1 MSHPIASYV
10 DSKNL
15 GAWGIY
21 LEQIDRVT
29 PYLGPLS
36 RWVETLKRPKR
47 SLIVDVPIELDNGT
61 IAHYEGYRVHHN
73 LSRGPG
79 KGGIRYHP
87 DVTLS
92 EVMAL
97 SAWMSIKTA
106 VVNVPFGGAKGGI
119 RVDPKKLSQSELE
132 RMTRRF
138 TSEINMMIGPQKDIP
153 APDVNTNE
161 QIMAWMMDTY
171 CVNQGYTTSG
181 VVTGKPISLGGSL
194 GRRDATGRGV
204 FVVAREAYRHLGL
217 DLSGARVAVQG
228 LGNVGGEAARLFCE
242 AGAKLVSVQDHSVSL
257 YDPNGIDIQALLKH
271 ISVVREIKGFPGEV
285 ITNEQFWSAPC
296 EILVP
301 AALESQITSANAG
314 DIKAKLVVEG
324 ANGPTTPEADD
335 ILKDMGVVVVPDV
348 IANAGGVTVSYFE
361 WVQDFS
367 SFFWTEEEIN
377 QRLDKLMIDAFQ
389 GIREVA
395 QRHQVTLRT
404 ATFIVGCE
412 RILKARQ
419 MRGLYP

>member
-1 MSHPIASYV
+1 MNYPTASYL
-10 DSKNL
+10 DAGNL
-15 GAWGIY
+15 GAWGTY
-21 LEQIDRVT
+21 LEQVDRVT
-29 PYLGPLS
+29 PYLGSLS

-47 SLIVDVPIELDNGT
+47 TLIVDVPIELDNGT

-79 KGGIRYHP
+79 KGGIRYHQ

-119 RVDPKKLSQSELE
+119 RVDPKGLSLGELE

-171 CVNQGYTTSG
+171 SVNEGHTATG

-194 GRRDATGRGV
+194 GRKDATGRGV
-204 FVVAREAYRHLGL
+204 FVIAKQAYADMGL
-217 DLSGARVAVQG
+217 DITHAKVAIQG
-228 LGNVGGEAARLFCE
+228 LGNVGGEAARLFAK
-242 AGAKLVSVQDHSVSL
+242 AGAKIVLIQDHSGSL
-257 YDPNGIDIQALLKH
+257 YNPNGFDITNLLRH
-271 ISVVREIKGFPGEV
+271 VLTAQEIKGFPGES
-285 ITNEQFWSAPC
+285 ITNESFWSTPC
-296 EILVP
+296 DILIP
-301 AALESQITSANAG
+301 AALESQITKINAG
-314 DIKAKLVVEG
+314 SIQAKLIVEG

-335 ILKDMGVVVVPDV
+335 ILDGRGIVVIPDV

-377 QRLDKLMIDAFQ
+377 QRLEKIMIDAFR
-389 GIREVA
+389 GIGHVA
-395 QRHQVTLRT
+395 KKHNISFRT
-404 ATFIVGCE
+404 ATYIVGCE
-412 RILKARQ
+412 RILKARE

>member
-1 MSHPIASYV
+1 M
-10 DSKNL
+10 L
-15 GAWGIY
+15 
-21 LEQIDRVT
+21 
-29 PYLGPLS
+29 
-36 RWVETLKRPKR
+36 
-47 SLIVDVPIELDNGT
+47 LD
-61 IAHYEGYRVHHN
+61 A
-73 LSRGPG
+73 
-79 KGGIRYHP
+79 
-87 DVTLS
+87 
-92 EVMAL
+92 A
-97 SAWMSIKTA
+97 
-106 VVNVPFGGAKGGI
+106 
-119 RVDPKKLSQSELE
+119 
-132 RMTRRF
+132 
-138 TSEINMMIGPQKDIP
+138 
-153 APDVNTNE
+153 
-161 QIMAWMMDTY
+161 
-171 CVNQGYTTSG
+171 
-181 VVTGKPISLGGSL
+181 
-194 GRRDATGRGV
+194 
-204 FVVAREAYRHLGL
+204 AREAYRHLGL
-217 DLSGARVAVQG
+217 DLTGARVAVQG